1 MEMVRIDYRLID
13 DEEDVPLKIEYSESL
28 MPIITIMY
36 HKIWLSLMRT
46 LIPGISENLRD
57 KLSEICDSVLK
68 EMLVMGDTMQIYNA
82 TPQVRQNYNG
92 QGGNIPVTTNGS
104 LVNWGW
110 GIRKK

>member
-28 MPIITIMY
+28 MPIITINMY

-68 EMLVMGDTMQIYNA
+68 EMLVMGEYNA
-82 TPQVRQNYNG
+82 D
-92 QGGNIPVTTNGS
+92 
-104 LVNWGW
+104 L
-110 GIRKK
+110 

>member
-28 MPIITIMY
+28 MPIITINMHY
-36 HKIWLSLMRT
+36 KIWLSLMRT

-68 EMLVMGDTMQIYNA
+68 EMLVMGEYNA
-82 TPQVRQNYNG
+82 D
-92 QGGNIPVTTNGS
+92 
-104 LVNWGW
+104 L
-110 GIRKK
+110 

>member
-1 MEMVRIDYRLID
+1 MERVRIDYRLID

-28 MPIITIMY
+28 MPIITINMY

-68 EMLVMGDTMQIYNA
+68 EMYIMEE
-82 TPQVRQNYNG
+82 
-92 QGGNIPVTTNGS
+92 
-104 LVNWGW
+104 
-110 GIRKK
+110 